1 MEATWEISKTAGQGK
16 LGRIIEWFEVFIE
29 RWKKHDAQTATWSD
43 YISHYTIKFLIGI
56 SRGGFITFLSDKYS
70 DRASYKFI
78 CGDSRFFD
86 CLNSYDEIMADRVFQ
101 ITEELIL
108 KYLSQMSNSEVRKP
122 KELLTKGFVYSV

>member
-16 LGRIIEWFEVFIE
+16 LGRIIKWFEVFIE
-29 RWKKHDAQTATWSD
+29 RWKKHDAQAATWPD

-56 SRGGFITFLSDKYS
+56 SRGGFITFLSDKYG

-86 CLNSYDEIMADRVFQ
+86 CLNSYDEIMTDRVFQ

-122 KELLTKGFVYSV
+122 KELLN